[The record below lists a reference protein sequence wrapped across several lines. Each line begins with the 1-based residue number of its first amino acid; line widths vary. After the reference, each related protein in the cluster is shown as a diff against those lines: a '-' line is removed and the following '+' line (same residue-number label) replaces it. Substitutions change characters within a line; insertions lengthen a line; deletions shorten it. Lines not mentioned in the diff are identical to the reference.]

1 MRIFQTVIGIA
12 VMFSGMVCAQQG
24 VQPTPTRPPRFESGR
39 GPLVAIDEAHK
50 NTHTYGSREFQGLVK
65 LLQNDGYRVKA
76 FTQIITKE
84 SLQDVGCLM
93 VANPGGWD
101 SPNNSLNEAE
111 ITALLAWIRAGGS
124 LLFVVGHMPFPMN
137 AANVINALG
146 INNWHNGYVMVDL
159 GNPRPV
165 GNIIFWRADSLP
177 HAAPTIGATGPGGGT
192 GYQGADAVLAKHRI
206 TDGRVPAERIS
217 RVTTFGGSVFKVPRG
232 WETLLTMPKQ
242 AASYSPPLTPNAI
255 PSITKDTPR
264 FPSGGWVQGSVK
276 KIGNGRVAVFGG
288 TGLFWAGQ
296 APDNRQ
302 FLLNLM
308 SWLSGG
314 L

>member
-1 MRIFQTVIGIA
+1 MHRIWILFIIPLL
-12 VMFSGMVCAQQG
+12 FFKMVLAQQSA
-24 VQPTPTRPPRFESGR
+24 VAQPPSF
-39 GPLVAIDEAHK
+39 GPGQGPIVAIDEAHK

-76 FTQIITKE
+76 FAQTITKE
-84 SLQDVGCLM
+84 SLKDVRCFM

-101 SPNNSLNEAE
+101 SPNDSLNDAE
-111 ITALLAWIRAGGS
+111 IAALLEWIRGGGS
-124 LLFVVGHMPFPMN
+124 LLLVVGHRPFPMN
-137 AANVINALG
+137 AAKVISALG
-146 INNWHNGYVMVDL
+146 INNWHNGYAMVDL
-159 GNPRPV
+159 GIPRPV
-165 GNIIFWRADSLP
+165 GNIIFWRSDSLP
-177 HAAPTIGATGPGGGT
+177 NAAPTIGATGPGGGT

-217 RVTTFGGSVFKVPRG
+217 RVTTFGGSAFKVPRG
-232 WETLLTMPKQ
+232 WEKLLTLPKQ
-242 AASYSPPLTPNAI
+242 AASYTPPLTPNAI
-255 PSITKDTPR
+255 PSITRDTPR
-264 FPSGGWVQGSVK
+264 IPAGGWVQGAVK
-276 KIGNGRVAVFGG
+276 KIGKGRVAVFGG
-288 TGLFWAGQ
+288 TGLFWAGP